1 MRRSIGL
8 LAESYSK
15 WERRAPLTPEHIKKI
30 AAAGTQCF
38 VQPSHKRVF
47 SDREYE
53 AAGALITEDM
63 SEANALFGVKQP
75 AAGTLI
81 ADKRYAFF
89 SHTIKAQQENMAL
102 LDEILAK
109 RISLI
114 DYECVREDGG

>member
-1 MRRSIGL
+1 M
-8 LAESYSK
+8 
-15 WERRAPLTPEHIKKI
+15 TPEHIKKI

-75 AAGTLI
+75 AAGTLT